1 MRPVREGSMTT
12 ASPKRAILEVRSGA
26 QAGRRVVLT
35 PGETLRVGRT
45 EVASLVI
52 PQDPHLAGLHFE
64 LGWDGSKCLLRDL
77 GSRDGTL
84 REGEAVREGEV
95 SSGSWLRAGETDFS
109 VYFEAHTPPPKAPS
123 PLDRAHTKAL
133 EVLSAEVE
141 KGTLFAVLD
150 AARSERVRFLL
161 AEAVDEYRSLYD
173 GIEAYTMAEVAP
185 YVVRLQKDSHLLG
198 RLVEEGW
205 GQSWGVYFTSS
216 AAFRDVRAHLQQL
229 LFVKTKE
236 DDRLLQFRFYDPR
249 VLRIFLPT
257 CTVRQKSEIHKQV
270 DRFLCEDE
278 LGGVTSFSIGSLS
291 SRGSRAAEG

>member
-1 MRPVREGSMTT
+1 MS
-12 ASPKRAILEVRSGA
+12 AAAQKRAILEVRSGS

-52 PQDPHLAGLHFE
+52 AQDPHLAGVHFE

-77 GSRDGTL
+77 GSRDGTM

-95 SSGSWLRAGETDFS
+95 SSGAWLRAGETDFS
-109 VYFEAHTPPPKAPS
+109 VYFEAHTPPPRATAAPD
-123 PLDRAHTKAL
+123 PAQEKAL
-133 EVLSAEVE
+133 EALSAEVE
-141 KGTLFAVLD
+141 KGTLFAILD

-161 AEAVDEYRSLYD
+161 AEAVDEYRSLQD
-173 GIEAYTMAEVAP
+173 GLEAYTMAEVAP
-185 YVVRLQKDSHLLG
+185 YVVHLQKDSHLLG

-205 GQSWGVYFTSS
+205 GQSWGVYLTSN
-216 AAFRDVRAHLQQL
+216 APFRDIRAHLQQL

-257 CTVRQKSEIHKQV
+257 CTVRQMSEIYKGI

-278 LGGVTSFSIGSLS
+278 RRDVLSFSVSSAGSA
-291 SRGSRAAEG
+291 GSRAAEG